1 VRLEQIKW
9 INSLCIKTTIVNA
22 LTFVSAMLYFWFIIS
37 LGYYW
42 CTSYASRRKWVSN
55 GLTFWGSLLRLVF
68 RKRIVLL
75 GPPIEAQ
82 GRLTVVNANH
92 WHNLDGL
99 ILYTLFNGG
108 NGTVSAV
115 STLNNTSSFDRKVL
129 HMIDAITTEEP
140 FLERAQTK
148 IRGYTEGFLLT
159 FFEGVALNHSTK
171 TWRKYLNRP
180 KCLTFELLAQELPGV
195 VFYDVDLV
203 YTYKNRALN
212 PKDKWF
218 LWRLMSGQ
226 TKIYVHTKRCIFPG
240 PAEDPDRFL
249 DDLYDEKWRHIQ
261 AILSSSALKA
271 E

>member
-1 VRLEQIKW
+1 MLFA
-9 INSLCIKTTIVNA
+9 LKTSIVNA
-22 LTFVSAMLYFWFIIS
+22 LTFIFAMLYFWFIFTI
-37 LGYYW
+37 GHYW
-42 CTSYASRRKWVSN
+42 CTSDASRRNWMKGAHGLSFWVY
-55 GLTFWGSLLRLVF
+55 LLRLVF
-68 RKRIVLL
+68 HNRIVLL
-75 GPPIEAQ
+75 GPPIEAH

-99 ILYTLFNGG
+99 ILCTLLHNP
-108 NGTVSAV
+108 VEISAV
-115 STLNNTSSFDRKVL
+115 STLHNTSSFDRKVL

-148 IRGYTEGFLLT
+148 IRGSTGGILLT
-159 FFEGVALNHSTK
+159 FFEGVALNHSPK

-180 KCLTFELLAQELPGV
+180 KYLTFELLAQELPGA

-226 TKIYVHTKRCIFPG
+226 TKIYVHTKRCTFPG